1 MSIGGESKRGRCVVE
16 LRAEAVA
23 FSKRQF
29 LEERKFRLKQEER
42 RVTLETEIS
51 KSQAR
56 EQALATVIDPKP
68 CVVPP
73 GLLYS
78 GACLADSDQVNVNL
92 NPQSVAVESNPR
104 VCAPNLCQHEQCW
117 SVWSV

>member
-1 MSIGGESKRGRCVVE
+1 MSIGGESKGGRCVVE

-56 EQALATVIDPKP
+56 E
-68 CVVPP
+68 
-73 GLLYS
+73 
-78 GACLADSDQVNVNL
+78 
-92 NPQSVAVESNPR
+92 
-104 VCAPNLCQHEQCW
+104 
-117 SVWSV
+117 